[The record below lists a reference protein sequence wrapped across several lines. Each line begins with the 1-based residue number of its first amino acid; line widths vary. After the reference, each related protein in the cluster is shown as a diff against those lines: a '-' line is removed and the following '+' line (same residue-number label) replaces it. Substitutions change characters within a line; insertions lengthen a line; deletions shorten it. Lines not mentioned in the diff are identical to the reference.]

1 MPLSDPGRPPTSPI
15 RVLIVEDH
23 RVLAQGLE
31 LALSLHADIQ
41 VVGTAGTAED
51 AVRQAAELNPDVVL
65 MDFHLPDATGAEA
78 AQRLRA
84 GGEDSGRPAVV
95 MLSGDT
101 SDDAMLQAIEAG
113 VSAYISKTEFASQVA
128 DAVRKAADGDMLVDR
143 STLMRLISHQQRK
156 SKRADEASRLRRSL
170 TQRELDVLRLMAE
183 GLDSHQMAER
193 LHISVTTVRGY
204 VQAVI
209 EKLGAHSR
217 LEAVAKASAHRL
229 LDVT

>member
-1 MPLSDPGRPPTSPI
+1 M
-15 RVLIVEDH
+15 EDH

-31 LALSLHADIQ
+31 LALSLHGDIE
-41 VVGTAGTAED
+41 VVGTAATAAE
-51 AVRQAAELNPDVVL
+51 AVEKAAELLPAVVL

-78 AQRLRA
+78 ARRIKEA
-84 GGEDSGRPAVV
+84 TESNHPAQSIPAIVI
-95 MLSGDT
+95 LSGDT

-128 DAVRKAADGDMLVDR
+128 EAVRKAADGDMLVDR
-143 STLMRLISHQQRK
+143 STLMRLISHQKQKAQLEGDRTK
-156 SKRADEASRLRRSL
+156 LQRSL

-217 LEAVAKASAHRL
+217 LEAVAVAGAHRL
-229 LDVT
+229 LEIT